1 MTDYPTTSS
10 ITSTRQREYLIA
22 SDYAKK
28 AFGTPCTVSLGDDTC
43 GVPDAFIV
51 KDGELI
57 ACVELVGYVL
67 GQINEVQ
74 SHKMVA
80 PFTFNI
86 DLEKSTQIH
95 TRQPH
100 PYTLIG
106 KKIQGERQ
114 YDRFDAGELILLI
127 HTEVYVKNDALC
139 FAMDGMM
146 QLNPSVNNFQH
157 HKNDIINELKS
168 ISRDSQS
175 DQWDRIVLLDYT
187 HSPIMDQC
195 PVININS

>member
-1 MTDYPTTSS
+1 MTDYPTISS
-10 ITSTRQREYLIA
+10 VTPARQREYLIA
-22 SDYAKK
+22 SDYALKE
-28 AFGTPCTVSLGDDTC
+28 FGSSCTVSLGNDDC
-43 GVPDAFIV
+43 GVPDAFIFE
-51 KDGELI
+51 DSELI

-74 SHKMVA
+74 SHKMVG

-106 KKIQGERQ
+106 KKIQGGRQ
-114 YDRFDAGELILLI
+114 YERFDAQELILLI
-127 HTEVYVKNDALC
+127 HTEVYVKNDSLC

-157 HKNDIINELKS
+157 HKKVIIHDLRS
-168 ISRDSQS
+168 ISQDSRS
-175 DQWDRIVLLDYT
+175 EQWDRIVLLDYT
-187 HSPIMDQC
+187 YSPVTEQC
-195 PVININS
+195 PVVNICC